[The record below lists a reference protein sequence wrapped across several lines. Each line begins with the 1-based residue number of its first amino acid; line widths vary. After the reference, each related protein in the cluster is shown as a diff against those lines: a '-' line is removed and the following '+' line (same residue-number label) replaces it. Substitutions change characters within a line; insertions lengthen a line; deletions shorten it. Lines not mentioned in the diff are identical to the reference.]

1 MKKTLIFSSL
11 IAFLLLGCSETS
23 MKISGNVG
31 DQSTKSFNKTGKS
44 TEEDKAYWYTG
55 QAEITSYALTQARYG
70 ELHKG
75 TAVFVFVTEPFSPTK
90 FTKADA
96 PNKQNVSVLKL
107 NQTRKFNTG
116 IYPYSIMT
124 SSFLPFQQGD
134 HAIKITSS
142 SQEWCGHT
150 YMEVRD
156 KSANFQIDIDSYFED
171 ETVLGKNAPKA
182 YLEDD
187 IWTLIRIRD
196 NLPMGEISIF
206 PSLLITRLMHI
217 EYKAYSCTAS
227 LKKMGEN
234 MAYVLHYPALDRTLT
249 IEFEQAHP
257 KKIVGWTEEYFDG
270 FGADKKKLTT
280 TATRMKSINTDYW
293 NKHAAADSTYRK
305 LLNL

>member
-1 MKKTLIFSSL
+1 MRNSIILGSF
-11 IAFLLLGCSETS
+11 IAFVIFGCSENALQIAGEMPS
-23 MKISGNVG
+23 AKNNELS
-31 DQSTKSFNKTGKS
+31 KTGKS
-44 TEEDKAYWYTG
+44 SAEDKTYWYSG

-70 ELHKG
+70 ELHQG

-96 PNKQNVSVLKL
+96 PNKENVSVLKL

-124 SSFLPFQQGD
+124 SSFLPFQEGD
-134 HAIKITSS
+134 HSIKITSS

-150 YMEVRD
+150 YMEVRN
-156 KSANFQIDIDSYFED
+156 KSADFQIDIDSYFED
-171 ETVLGKNAPKA
+171 ETVLAKNAPKA

-196 NLPMGEISIF
+196 KLPMGNIKMY

-227 LKKMGEN
+227 LKKSGSN
-234 MAYVLHYPALDRTLT
+234 SVYVLHYPELDRTIS

-257 KKIVGWTEEYFDG
+257 RKIVGWTEEYYDG
-270 FGADKKKLTT
+270 FGSDKKKLTT
-280 TATRMKSINTDYW
+280 TATRMKSISSDYW
-293 NKHAAADSTYRK
+293 TRNSVADSTYRK

>member
-1 MKKTLIFSSL
+1 MRNSIILGSFIALVIF
-11 IAFLLLGCSETS
+11 GCSETS
-23 MKISGNVG
+23 VQLSGDFHFKETIVG
-31 DQSTKSFNKTGKS
+31 NATGKS
-44 TEEDKAYWYTG
+44 SAEDKTYWYSG

-70 ELHKG
+70 ELHQG

-96 PNKQNVSVLKL
+96 PNKENVSVLKL

-124 SSFLPFQQGD
+124 SSFLPFQEGD
-134 HAIKITSS
+134 HSIKITSS

-150 YMEVRD
+150 YMEVRN
-156 KSANFQIDIDSYFED
+156 KSADFQIDIDSYFED
-171 ETVLGKNAPKA
+171 ETVLAKNAPKA

-196 NLPMGEISIF
+196 KLPMGSIKMY

-227 LKKMGEN
+227 LKKSGSN
-234 MAYVLHYPALDRTLT
+234 SVYVLHYPELDRTIS

-257 KKIVGWTEEYFDG
+257 RKIVGWTEEYYDG
-270 FGADKKKLTT
+270 FGSDKKKLTT
-280 TATRMKSINTDYW
+280 TATRMKSISSDYW
-293 NKHAAADSTYRK
+293 TRNSVADSTYRK